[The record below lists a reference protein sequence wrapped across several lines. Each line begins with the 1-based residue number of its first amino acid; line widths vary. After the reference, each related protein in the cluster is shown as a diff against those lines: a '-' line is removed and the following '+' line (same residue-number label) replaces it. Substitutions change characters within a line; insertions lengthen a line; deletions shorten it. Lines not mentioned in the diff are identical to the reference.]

1 MYPSVPSGCTDALSW
16 LLQQVV
22 AKFGEFVATP
32 PTIDHYEVSLQA

>member
-1 MYPSVPSGCTDALSW
+1 MKATETSG